1 MKCKQI
7 LPILLIFAAFS
18 ARAQNYALLPENFF
32 LQKGEKIN
40 VHLILGEQFSK
51 DEEVEYNAAETGKF
65 EIFEDKKKTDL
76 SKTKDGA
83 SPIISVDAANEGL
96 VMVDMARKAQI
107 NEVEHDKFI
116 KTLDDEGLSK
126 LSDKAK
132 GSNAETFRE
141 RSAWFMKTMVM
152 VEKKGGNIYEKP
164 QGDDLEIVLQS
175 NPYKQNY
182 GDDITAVINYKGKPA
197 VDIPVTIYTRTVSG
211 TLFPQHLT
219 SDASGLIYFKL
230 SREGI
235 YYLHAIR
242 MDLSKDHDADFD
254 SLHAT
259 FTFAFSSENAM
270 PNTYREFGFGN
281 KH

>member
-7 LPILLIFAAFS
+7 LPILLILAGFS
-18 ARAQNYALLPENFF
+18 AHAQNYALLPENFF
-32 LQKGEKIN
+32 MQKGEKLN

-65 EIFEDKKKTDL
+65 QLFEEKKKTDL
-76 SKTKDGA
+76 AATKDGA
-83 SPIISVDAANEGL
+83 SPVLSVDVNGEGL
-96 VMVDMARKAQI
+96 VMLDMTRKPQI
-107 NEVEHDKFI
+107 NEVDHDKFI
-116 KTLDDEGLSK
+116 KTLDDEGLTK

-182 GDDITAVINYKGKPA
+182 GDDITAVIYYKGKPA
-197 VDIPVTIYTRTVSG
+197 SDIPVIVYTRTVAG
-211 TLFPQHLT
+211 TLFPQRFT
-219 SDASGLIYFKL
+219 SDASGMIYFKL

-235 YYLHAIR
+235 YYMHAIR

-259 FTFAFSSENAM
+259 FTFGFSSENSM